1 MIIYFSVPNDK
12 AYDPSI
18 EQSTFDL
25 GYYHNVM
32 NMLIYNMSI
41 DSAMSKNDL
50 ETFWTNRRDVNR
62 MNFTFQSIFSPR
74 TFNLPTKPSYI
85 IQYALGITEA
95 DIRVVVTDYNNVGK
109 YKCIC
114 I

>member
-1 MIIYFSVPNDK
+1 
-12 AYDPSI
+12 
-18 EQSTFDL
+18 
-25 GYYHNVM
+25 
-32 NMLIYNMSI
+32 MSI

-74 TFNLPTKPSYI
+74 TFNLPDKPSYI
-85 IQYALGITEA
+85 TQYALGITEA

-114 I
+114 DIHKLNKTKIYRLYKRDEDTTFTEFCCSKIYKELNL